1 MKKKIFFVI
10 IAVFAF
16 VAASF
21 GQKKDNKNRTPIGLT
36 IMGINAEYHPFMYD
50 LKGGEAEER
59 DARVLKLDIAGFYI
73 FLDSR
78 HNYSLEWKLTSMFV
92 SFENTF
98 KDNES
103 LGGGFL
109 NFVLRKETGRLCP
122 ALYLNFREHILHRDS
137 TQELQHSA
145 ALGCEY
151 YLNDYIILC
160 VKAGGAIKEKGYLSP
175 FVGVGIKWDAA
186 W

>member
-1 MKKKIFFVI
+1 MKKRIFLVI
-10 IAVFAF
+10 IAIFAF

-21 GQKKDNKNRTPIGLT
+21 GQKKENNKRAIGTTL
-36 IMGINAEYHPFMYD
+36 MGINAEYHPFMYD

-78 HNYSLEWKLTSMFV
+78 HNYSLEWKLVSMFA

-103 LGGGFL
+103 IGAGLL
-109 NFVLRKETGRLCP
+109 NFALRKETGRFCP
-122 ALYLNFREHILHRDS
+122 VLYLNFREHIIHRDK

-145 ALGCEY
+145 ALGFEY
-151 YLNDYIILC
+151 YLNDYILLC
-160 VKAGGAIKEKGYLSP
+160 FKAGGAIKEKGYLSP
-175 FVGVGIKWDAA
+175 FVGLGIKWDAA